1 MNKGQAKDRL
11 PRFCV
16 ICHASCTRAGE
27 RGGSCNLWRML
38 SLRVCAS
45 EDQKDLAMRKMY
57 ARRLL
62 PPRLPRW

>member
-1 MNKGQAKDRL
+1 MNKGQAKNRL

-27 RGGSCNLWRML
+27 RGNLWMML

-45 EDQKDLAMRKMY
+45 EGQKNLAMRKMY